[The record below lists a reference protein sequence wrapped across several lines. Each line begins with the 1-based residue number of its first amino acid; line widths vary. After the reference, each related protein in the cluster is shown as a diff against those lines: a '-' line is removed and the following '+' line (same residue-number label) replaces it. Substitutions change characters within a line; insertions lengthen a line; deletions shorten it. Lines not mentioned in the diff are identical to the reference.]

1 MLNSYVERSQWG
13 PFFDRLTRGHGAVPG
28 QATARLT
35 VIRPEAG
42 AYPSDEAGE
51 RANDAD
57 LAHDG
62 VWLPFNGVRWDEEA
76 GAITVA
82 LEGLE
87 HRIRSPLVVWAHVNM
102 GGAVRSLNILGGPGC
117 RDEVTFRMADLLRPG
132 AA

>member
-1 MLNSYVERSQWG
+1 MRAPVARNFVCV
-13 PFFDRLTRGHGAVPG
+13 TRIASPSGAAACG
-28 QATARLT
+28 
-35 VIRPEAG
+35 G
-42 AYPSDEAGE
+42 
-51 RANDAD
+51 
-57 LAHDG
+57 
-62 VWLPFNGVRWDEEA
+62 GVRWDEEA

>member
-1 MLNSYVERSQWG
+1 MPSHTTRSCPGSTSATWSLG
-13 PFFDRLTRGHGAVPG
+13 SDRS
-28 QATARLT
+28 ATSSAKSCEARSGGRSGGSRRASGET
-35 VIRPEAG
+35 V
-42 AYPSDEAGE
+42 DEALSG
-51 RANDAD
+51 
-57 LAHDG
+57 
-62 VWLPFNGVRWDEEA
+62 GVRWDEEA